1 MRLRRSV
8 RLLSCLLVLSS
19 AASAIAAENT
29 PADDKPAGSADALA
43 PGTVLGPDNWQAA
56 EGLLPAEVLTHYK
69 AGEYKNKIIEYPTG
83 NAHWDATFEAATERN
98 KSTLDVDDRGTIV
111 SKADGKQLDYY
122 YGIPFPEI
130 DEKDPKAAIKIV
142 WNQFLA
148 YWAGGSSYNRT
159 LVTMLTPKGA
169 DREII
174 ADGWFQFFDGQAEK
188 YRQKNPLNIQSRFLG
203 VALEPA
209 DLQGTASLTWRYRDP
224 GKRDSQWAYVPM
236 LRRVRQVS
244 PANRSD
250 GYLGSDISGDDG
262 FFFDG
267 KPEDFTWTFV
277 GKRTALRLVDPNAV
291 KGNLDVKPAP
301 NGGWIALTDL
311 NPPTAGYQ
319 VKGWDGISWAPV
331 APALAKRDVWVVEG
345 VPKDKYYLY
354 GKVELW
360 IDAETWDGAWN
371 RKFSW
376 SGEMTSNYQVLARIN
391 QPAGPDDDREWIPA
405 SSMVWACAENIKL
418 NRATLGG
425 MRPYPDAAFYRRQ
438 ILEDNIF
445 ESGNLARLGK

>member
-1 MRLRRSV
+1 ML
-8 RLLSCLLVLSS
+8 CLLGLL
-19 AASAIAAENT
+19 AAWPAAAEPDAAAA
-29 PADDKPAGSADALA
+29 PAPKPALA
-43 PGTVLGPDNWQAA
+43 VGDTLGADNWQAA
-56 EGLLPAEVLTHYK
+56 EGLLPAEVLRHYK
-69 AGEYKNKIIEYPTG
+69 EGAYRNRIVEYPTG
-83 NAHWDATFEAATERN
+83 KARWDPAFEAATQRN
-98 KSTLDVDDRGTIV
+98 EATLDVDDRGTIV

-122 YGIPFPEI
+122 YGIPFPKI
-130 DEKDPKAAIKIV
+130 DPDDPKAGIKVV
-142 WNQFLA
+142 WNQFLS
-148 YWAGGSSYNRT
+148 YWAGGSSYNKT
-159 LVTMLTPKGA
+159 LVTMLTPDGA

-174 ADGWFQFFDGQAEK
+174 ADGWFQFFDGQSEK
-188 YRQKNPLNIQSRFLG
+188 YRQANPLNLQSRFLG
-203 VALEPA
+203 VALKPA

-244 PANRSD
+244 PSNRSD

-267 KPEDFTWTFV
+267 KPEDFTWKLI
-277 GKRTALRLVDPNAV
+277 GKRAALRLVDPNAV
-291 KGNLDVKPAP
+291 GVGIAVKPAP

-319 VKGWDGISWAPV
+319 VEGWTGVSWAPV
-331 APALAKRDVWVVEG
+331 APALAKREIWVVEG

-360 IDAETWDGAWN
+360 IDAETWDGSWN

-376 SGEMTSNYQVLARIN
+376 SGELTSNYQVLARIPQN
-391 QPAGPDDDREWIPA
+391 ASPEEWLPVNT
-405 SSMVWACAENIKL
+405 MVWACAENVKL

-438 ILEDNIF
+438 KIEDSIF
-445 ESGNLARLGK
+445 EPGGLARMGK

>member
-1 MRLRRSV
+1 MPVV
-8 RLLSCLLVLSS
+8 RPVPFLSCLCALVL
-19 AASAIAAENT
+19 AAALAGADGEPAAA
-29 PADDKPAGSADALA
+29 ADPLA
-43 PGTVLGPDNWQAA
+43 PGTVLGSANWKAA
-56 EGLLPAEVLTHYK
+56 EGLLPPEVLKHY
-69 AGEYKNKIIEYPTG
+69 ASGAYRNAIVAYPTG
-83 NAHWDATFEAATERN
+83 SARWDASFEEATRRNAA
-98 KSTLDVDDRGTIV
+98 TLDVDARGTIV
-111 SKADGKQLDYY
+111 SRADGKQLDYY

-130 DEKDPKAAIKIV
+130 DPADPKAGIKVV

-159 LVTMLTPKGA
+159 LVTMLTPGGA

-188 YRQKNPLNIQSRFLG
+188 YRQPNPLNLQSRFLG

-267 KPEDFTWTFV
+267 KPEDFTWNLV
-277 GKRTALRLVDPNAV
+277 GRRPALRLVDPNAV
-291 KGNLDVKPAP
+291 KGDVAVKPAP

-319 VKGWDGISWAPV
+319 VQGWEGISWAPV
-331 APALAKRDVWVVEG
+331 APALARRDVWVVEG

-376 SGEMTSNYQVLARIN
+376 AGELTGNYQSLARIN
-391 QPAGPDDDREWIPA
+391 QPAGPEDAREWLPVGT
-405 SSMVWACAENIKL
+405 MVWACAENVKL

-425 MRPYPDAAFYRRQ
+425 MRPYPDAAFFRRQ
-438 ILEDNIF
+438 VLADGIF
-445 ESGNLARLGK
+445 EPGGLARLGK

>member
-1 MRLRRSV
+1 MRAV
-8 RLLSCLLVLSS
+8 RPARFLSCLLGILFV
-19 AASAIAAENT
+19 APVA
-29 PADDKPAGSADALA
+29 PATAQG
-43 PGTVLGPDNWQAA
+43 PGLDVGAVIGPDNWKAA
-56 EGLLPAEVLTHYK
+56 EGLLPPEVLKHYEK
-69 AGEYKNKIIEYPTG
+69 GDYRNQIVDYPTG
-83 NAHWDATFEAATERN
+83 NAHWDAAFEEATKRN
-98 KSTLDVDDRGTIV
+98 ATTLDVDDRGTIV
-111 SKADGKQLDYY
+111 SKADGQQLGYY
-122 YGIPFPEI
+122 YGIPFPDI
-130 DEKDPKAAIKIV
+130 DPADPKAGIKVV

-159 LVTMLTPKGA
+159 LVTMLTPGGA

-174 ADGWFQFFDGQAEK
+174 ADGWFQFLDGQAEK
-188 YRQKNPLNIQSRFLG
+188 YRQENPLNLQSRFLG

-267 KPEDFTWTFV
+267 KPEDFTWKLV

-291 KGNLDVKPAP
+291 KGGIEVKPAP

-319 VKGWDGISWAPV
+319 VKGWEGISWAPV
-331 APALAKRDVWVVEG
+331 APALAKREVWVVEG

-376 SGEMTSNYQVLARIN
+376 AGELTSNYQSLARIN
-391 QPAGPDDDREWIPA
+391 QAAGPESDREWLPVGT
-405 SSMVWACAENIKL
+405 MVWACAENVKL

-438 ILEDNIF
+438 VLNDSIF
-445 ESGNLARLGK
+445 EPGGLARLGK

>member
-1 MRLRRSV
+1 MLSLGSCAWMRV
-8 RLLSCLLVLSS
+8 VIVLTTGL
-19 AASAIAAENT
+19 AMTATVAAET
-29 PADDKPAGSADALA
+29 APKEPTLA
-43 PGTVLGPDNWQAA
+43 VGDVLGPDNWRAA
-56 EGLLPAEVLTHYK
+56 EGLLPPEVLAHYK
-69 AGEYKNKIIEYPTG
+69 SGAYRNEIVAYPQGTTRWEP
-83 NAHWDATFEAATERN
+83 AFAAATERN
-98 KSTLDVDDRGTIV
+98 ATTLDVDDRGTIV
-111 SKADGKQLDYY
+111 TKADGKQLDYY

-130 DEKDPKAAIKIV
+130 DADDPKAAIKIV

-174 ADGWFQFFDGQAEK
+174 ADGWFQFFDGQGEK
-188 YRQKNPLNIQSRFLG
+188 YRQPNPLNLQSRFLG

-267 KPEDFTWTFV
+267 KPEDFTWSLV
-277 GKRTALRLVDPNAV
+277 GKRPALRLVDPQAV
-291 KGNLDVKPAP
+291 RGEIDVKAAP
-301 NGGWIALTDL
+301 KEGWIALTDR

-319 VKGWDGISWAPV
+319 VEGWSGVSWAPA

-354 GKVELW
+354 GKVQLW
-360 IDAETWDGAWN
+360 IDAESWDGSWN

-376 SGEMTSNYQVLARIN
+376 SGELTSNYQVLARIN
-391 QPAGPDDDREWIPA
+391 QPAGSESDREYIPVN
-405 SSMVWACAENIKL
+405 SMVWACAENVKL
-418 NRATLGG
+418 NRAPPGG
-425 MRPYPDAAFYRRQ
+425 LRPCHDAA
-438 ILEDNIF
+438 L
-445 ESGNLARLGK
+445 